1 MGGMGGPRQF
11 GGGGGPGGP
20 GGPASWAGTSGQY
33 KTVLCS
39 KWGQVGLSDNQESG
53 FPKPALFMAY
63 LQGLCTYGTK
73 CMFAHG
79 TNELRSSNGGG
90 GGGGQP
96 KVFVLFFVLSDFV
109 LFLISKKTKI
119 EMREGGY
126 ELGFKRMKRENKKR
140 EERREGE
147 ETKDKGSNGTQSQS
161 HTFCTMTTIYDT
173 R

>member
-53 FPKPALFMAY
+53 FPKPARFMAY

-90 GGGGQP
+90 GGGQP
-96 KVFVLFFVLSDFV
+96 KVLFYLLSAFL
-109 LFLISKKTKI
+109 LFSTLKKTK
-119 EMREGGY
+119 
-126 ELGFKRMKRENKKR
+126 
-140 EERREGE
+140 
-147 ETKDKGSNGTQSQS
+147 T
-161 HTFCTMTTIYDT
+161 
-173 R
+173 